1 MSILNFALALIL
13 LYAVWVATI
22 RIGMKKLT
30 CSREFSRK
38 RVFEG
43 ERGELVETVRND
55 TPFIIP
61 WLRVESYISPHLQIG
76 KQDNLHVSAEMY
88 YCSVFTMM
96 PYQQIRRTHQVK
108 FARRGAYD
116 LGNAALTCGDLLGL
130 TDVMRSQKLSTPVLV
145 YPRLMD
151 TDEIPMPVSRM
162 LGELVRRQQLLQD
175 PFLVRGIR
183 AYQPGDPVRDIH
195 WPATA
200 RIGETQVRVRDYS
213 SRSRLLVV
221 LNVQQEDM
229 QLNKYVPETQE
240 QWVEE
245 AIRMCATVCIQAL
258 RSGFSAG
265 IAANM
270 PMGDSQESTVILPAD
285 GAARE
290 EELLASCARLKLE
303 CTQRFP
309 VFLET
314 LEKHTGLDILVISR
328 YEGDSI
334 RQSLQ
339 KLTIAGNQVTFH
351 LMEGGSL

>member
-1 MSILNFALALIL
+1 MSILNFALTLVVVYIIWA
-13 LYAVWVATI
+13 ATI
-22 RIGMKKLT
+22 RMGMKKLT
-30 CSREFSRK
+30 CSRDFSRK

-43 ERGELVETVRND
+43 ERGELVEVVRND

-61 WLRVESYISPHLQIG
+61 WLRVESYISPHLRIG
-76 KQDNLHVSAEMY
+76 SQDNLHVSAEMS
-88 YCSVFTMM
+88 YCSVFTLL
-96 PYQQIRRTHQVK
+96 PYQQIRRTHQVH

-130 TDVMRSQKLSTPVLV
+130 SEVMSSQKLSTPVLV
-145 YPRLMD
+145 YPRLLEPD
-151 TDEIPMPVSRM
+151 QLPVPISRM

-183 AYQPGDPVRDIH
+183 GYQPGDPVRDIH

-200 RIGETQVRVRDYS
+200 RTGEAQVRVRDYS
-213 SRSRLLVV
+213 ARSRLLVV
-221 LNVQQEDM
+221 LNVQHQDM
-229 QLNKYVPETQE
+229 QLNRYVPESQE

-245 AIRMCATVCIQAL
+245 AIRLCVTVCIQAL
-258 RSGFSAG
+258 RSGLSAG

-270 PMGDSQESTVILPAD
+270 PMGDSQESTLILPAD

-290 EELLASCARLKLE
+290 EELLAACARLNMQ

-309 VFLET
+309 VFLES

-328 YEGDSI
+328 YDGDSI
-334 RQSLQ
+334 RQSLD
-339 KLTIAGNQVTFH
+339 KLSAAGNQVSFH